1 MLAFSVKFK
10 KYPWDFNVF
19 EIPLEPR
26 TTSSGDWI
34 HFTLWKKDLTTR
46 DALADISK
54 KTGISMKE
62 WSVAGWKDKKA
73 ITTQRVSLRAELKA
87 KLASYQSNTLVR
99 VSDVGNGEQL
109 KAGHHSGN
117 RFRITLR
124 NFPFAVSSDDFD
136 TIEALLHSVKDNGVF
151 NYAGVQ
157 RFGAF
162 GQAFRIGRH
171 LIAERADLAVGS
183 LLDPAMSPVGSTN
196 RSVFEEWHRSRDA
209 KQAISHSSGKVREM
223 EYALLKRLASD
234 CRHDLNRAIRTTI
247 PKEHRRFYMHAYG
260 CFVWN
265 RMVSQCGTEVGAELP
280 ILGAGIEP
288 GFFASRGGRVLQS
301 LLVEDGLLAA
311 SDDLTSFC
319 EDLGPRLM
327 LMAKMRPVLIVP
339 EDFTWRWVAHQPE
352 DIRDLWQPVEEGDG
366 LSLLLEFTLPADSFA
381 TSVVREITG
390 GLDASS
396 IPNQKDAHEL
406 DVSDGVV

>member
-1 MLAFSVKFK
+1 
-10 KYPWDFNVF
+10 
-19 EIPLEPR
+19 
-26 TTSSGDWI
+26 
-34 HFTLWKKDLTTR
+34 
-46 DALADISK
+46 
-54 KTGISMKE
+54 MKE

-183 LLDPAMSPVGSTN
+183 LLDPAMSPG
-196 RSVFEEWHRSRDA
+196 RLE
-209 KQAISHSSGKVREM
+209 EM

-265 RMVSQCGTEVGAELP
+265 RMVTQCGTEVGAELP

-352 DIRDLWQPVEEGDG
+352 DIRDLWQPVEEGDA